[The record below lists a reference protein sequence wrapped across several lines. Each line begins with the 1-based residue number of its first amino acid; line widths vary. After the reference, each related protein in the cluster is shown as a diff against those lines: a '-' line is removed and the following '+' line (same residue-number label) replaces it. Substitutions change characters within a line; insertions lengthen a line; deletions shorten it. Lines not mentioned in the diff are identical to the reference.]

1 MQSCKNHRQ
10 LQLTSEVV
18 LLQVTAATEAEA
30 RQELQGTALPKLG
43 APTQQLRFTGSY
55 GDTAYVVKAPQGDPA
70 TVYAHN
76 SIWPSKVDP
85 KMPYVS
91 SPPQGSGFGV
101 QLLHCSTGGLGCRC

>member
-1 MQSCKNHRQ
+1 M
-10 LQLTSEVV
+10 LI
-18 LLQVTAATEAEA
+18 LQVTAATEAEA
-30 RQELQGTALPKLG
+30 RQELQGTAVPKLG

-91 SPPQGSGFGV
+91 SPPGGSGFGV
-101 QLLHCSTGGLGCRC
+101 QYLGVGM